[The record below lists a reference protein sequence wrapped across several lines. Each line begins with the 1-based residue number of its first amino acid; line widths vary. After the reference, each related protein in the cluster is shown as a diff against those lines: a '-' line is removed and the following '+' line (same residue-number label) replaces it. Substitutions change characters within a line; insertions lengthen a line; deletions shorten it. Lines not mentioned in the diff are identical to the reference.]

1 MPKQMTQTD
10 TPLRDQLDRLAAFEP
25 SDALVL
31 SLYLDTRPDQHG
43 RDNYESFLR
52 KAFNERVRALTGD
65 ARLSFERDAEHIQA
79 YLAEHLRKSANGLAL
94 FSCSARDL
102 FEAIQLDAP
111 LEEHWLFIDSVPH
124 LYPLARLN
132 DRYPRYAALLVDT
145 NSARLFV
152 FGLHTRE
159 AHREIKN
166 VKTRKS
172 AMGGWS
178 QARYQR
184 HLANFHLHHM
194 KEVVDVL
201 DATVR
206 EEGLTTIV
214 VACDEVAR
222 PALMEQLPKHLAE
235 KVIEVVRLDI
245 NTPEHQ
251 VLSETMEAL
260 RERHAST
267 DAEHVTAMLNT
278 WRAGGLAVVGPEDTW
293 RALSLGQVDE
303 LLITAA
309 PTSLRPMTGAPPD
322 ITPGA
327 VQVDTSAPNAAD
339 LDGERLKL
347 ADQLVVK
354 AQQTSAQVRFI
365 ENPELLAE
373 VGGVGAILRFK
384 I

>member
-1 MPKQMTQTD
+1 MPKQMTQLD

-25 SDALVL
+25 SEAPVI
-31 SLYLDTRPDQHG
+31 SLYLDARPDQHG

-65 ARLSFERDAEHIQA
+65 ARLSFERDVERVQE

-94 FSCSARDL
+94 FTCSARDL
-102 FEAIQLDAP
+102 FEAVQIDAP
-111 LEEHWLFIDSVPH
+111 LEGHWLFVDSVPH
-124 LYPLARLN
+124 LYPLARLS
-132 DRYPRYAALLVDT
+132 DQYPRYAALLVDT

-152 FGLHTRE
+152 FGLRARE

-184 HLANFHLHHM
+184 HLANVHLHHM

-201 DATVR
+201 DAVVR
-206 EEGLTTIV
+206 DEGLDTVI

-222 PALMEQLPKHLAE
+222 PALMEQLPKHLAD
-235 KVIEVVRLDI
+235 KVIDIVRLDI
-245 NTPEHQ
+245 STPEHE
-251 VLSETMEAL
+251 VLAETMEAL

-267 DAEHVTAMLNT
+267 DAEHVAAALNA
-278 WRAGGLAVVGPEDTW
+278 WRAGGLGVVGPEDTW
-293 RALSLGQVDE
+293 QALSLGQVDE
-303 LLITAA
+303 LLITAT
-309 PTSLRPMTGAPPD
+309 PTSLRPMASPPPD
-322 ITPGA
+322 LA
-327 VQVDTSAPNAAD
+327 SESVDVDTSAPNAAE

-354 AQQTSAQVRFI
+354 AQQTGAKIRFI
-365 ENPELLAE
+365 EDPELLAE
-373 VGGVGAILRFK
+373 VGGVAALLRFR